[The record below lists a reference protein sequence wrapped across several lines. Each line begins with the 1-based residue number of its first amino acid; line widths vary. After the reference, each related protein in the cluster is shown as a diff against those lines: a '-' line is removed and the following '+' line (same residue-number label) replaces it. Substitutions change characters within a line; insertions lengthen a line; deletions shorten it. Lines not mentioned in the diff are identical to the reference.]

1 MPRRAKL
8 GLQIGAVCVVALLL
22 GLLGW
27 RLAANAEGRN
37 VAAAADDGE
46 RPAVPELRLP
56 LLEGEGEIDLVSL
69 RGQAVVVNFWASW
82 CVPCRNEAPLLE
94 SAWRSWGERGVAFVG
109 VNAQDFVGDAR
120 AFVKRYGIT
129 YPNVH
134 DGPGETLGRFGI
146 TGFPETYFIDAD
158 GRIVSRVPAEI
169 DADAL
174 EANIRLALG
183 Q

>member
-8 GLQIGAVCVVALLL
+8 GLQIGAVCVIALLL

-27 RLAANAEGRN
+27 RLASNAEGRN

-46 RPAVPELRLP
+46 RPSAPELILP
-56 LLEGEGEIDLVSL
+56 LLGGDGEIDLASY
-69 RGQAVVVNFWASW
+69 RGQVVVVNFWASW

-94 SAWRSWGERGVAFVG
+94 QASQRWRDRGVAFLG
-109 VNAQDFVGDAR
+109 VNAQDFLGDAR
-120 AFVKRYGIT
+120 AFVERYEIT

-146 TGFPETYFIDAD
+146 TGFPETYFVDAE

-169 DADAL
+169 DAETL
-174 EANIRLALG
+174 EANILLALSP
-183 Q
+183 

>member
-8 GLQIGAVCVVALLL
+8 GLQIGAVCVIALLL

-46 RPAVPELRLP
+46 RPPAPELILP
-56 LLEGEGEIDLVSL
+56 LLGGDGEIDLASY
-69 RGQAVVVNFWASW
+69 RGQVVVVNFWASW

-94 SAWRSWGERGVAFVG
+94 EASQRWGDRGVAFLG
-109 VNAQDFVGDAR
+109 VNAQDFLGDAR
-120 AFVKRYGIT
+120 AFVERYQIT

-146 TGFPETYFIDAD
+146 TGFPETYFVDAE

-169 DADAL
+169 DVEAL
-174 EANIRLALG
+174 EANIRLALSP
-183 Q
+183 

>member
-8 GLQIGAVCVVALLL
+8 GLQIGAVCVIALLL

-46 RPAVPELRLP
+46 RPPAPELTLP
-56 LLEGEGEIDLVSL
+56 LLGGDGEIDLASY
-69 RGQAVVVNFWASW
+69 RGQVVVVNFWASW

-94 SAWRSWGERGVAFVG
+94 EASQRWGDRGVAFLG
-109 VNAQDFVGDAR
+109 VNAQDFLGDAR
-120 AFVKRYGIT
+120 AFVERYEIT

-146 TGFPETYFIDAD
+146 TGFPETYFIDAE

-169 DADAL
+169 DAEAL
-174 EANIRLALG
+174 EANIRLALSP
-183 Q
+183 

>member
-1 MPRRAKL
+1 MPHRAKL
-8 GLQIGAVCVVALLL
+8 GLQIGAVCVIALLR

-37 VAAAADDGE
+37 VAAAADDGK
-46 RPAVPELRLP
+46 RPPAPELSLP
-56 LLEGEGEIDLVSL
+56 LLDGGDEVSL
-69 RGQAVVVNFWASW
+69 ASYRGQAVVVNFWASW

-94 SAWRSWGERGVAFVG
+94 EASQRWRDRGVAFLG
-109 VNAQDFVGDAR
+109 VNSQDFLGDAR
-120 AFVKRYGIT
+120 TFVERYGIT

-146 TGFPETYFIDAD
+146 TGFPETYFLDAE

-169 DADAL
+169 DAETLDV
-174 EANIRLALG
+174 NIRLALSP
-183 Q
+183 